1 MCARPLNL
9 PPSVHPFLVT
19 CSYSIGFAVAKI
31 AVMGDGMSNKTQI
44 EEGSVG
50 VGRRGLIG
58 RFGAGV
64 VGTAAMAAAG
74 TVGLGSSPALAATTT
89 DVEVFNF
96 ALNLEYLEAEF
107 YLRAVTGQGLP
118 ASMTGGTATVTGG
131 TAVPWQNTAIAYF
144 AEKIAVDEVAH
155 VNFIRSVL
163 GSSAVPEPNIDFTTA
178 FTTLAVAAGL
188 IVPGQTFNPFA
199 SEVDF
204 LIGAYI
210 FEDVGVTAYAGA
222 AASLSAAVIPYA
234 ASVLAV
240 EAYHA
245 GAIRARLAE
254 IGGQSV
260 TNAISSLRQKLSGIG
275 DNGLDYQ
282 GNQYSFTNVDDQGQA
297 YRRTPQQ
304 VLSIV
309 YGGGTTGGLFFP
321 NGVNGAIT
329 TTS

>member
-1 MCARPLNL
+1 LYEKQ
-9 PPSVHPFLVT
+9 F
-19 CSYSIGFAVAKI
+19 IGDAVKRSATTE
-31 AVMGDGMSNKTQI
+31 VD
-44 EEGSVG
+44 
-50 VGRRGLIG
+50 RRKL
-58 RFGAGV
+58 FTMLGV
-64 VGTAAMAAAG
+64 VGAGAAAA
-74 TVGLGSSPALAATTT
+74 TVVGGAAANAAPADAASDAAT
-89 DVEVFNF
+89 DAAVLNF

-118 ASMTGGTATVTGG
+118 SSMTGGTSTVTGG
-131 TAVPWQNTAIAYF
+131 TAVPWENTAIAYF
-144 AEKIAVDEVAH
+144 AEKIAVDEYAH
-155 VNFIRSVL
+155 VNFIRAVL
-163 GSSAVPEPNIDFTTA
+163 GSSAVNEPDIDFTTA
-178 FTTLAVAAGL
+178 FSTLAMAAGL
-188 IVPGQTFNPFA
+188 ITEGQTFNPFA
-199 SEVDF
+199 SEIDF
-204 LIGAYI
+204 LVGAYI

-222 AASLSAAVIPYA
+222 AASLSSATIPYA

-260 TNAISSLRQKLSGIG
+260 TNAISALRQKLSGIG
-275 DNGLDYQ
+275 DNGLS
-282 GNQYSFTNVDDQGQA
+282 YSNNDFSISNVDDQGQA

-309 YGGGTTGGLFFP
+309 YGGGTSKGLFFP